1 MDVERGMGV
10 RLSLWEE
17 NEARFNVKSKWRT
30 AHGFKDVNS
39 SCCFDGF
46 ALSQCGEAEAAQP
59 RPGVF
64 LCLKENKLF
73 ALQLC
78 WKKHELQLQGAQ
90 PGADQF
96 LVLLF
101 CLSSATMLYFVHQ

>member
-17 NEARFNVKSKWRT
+17 NEAQFNVKSKWRT

-59 RPGVF
+59 GVF

-78 WKKHELQLQGAQ
+78 WKKMSYSCKVPSLEQISFGLT
-90 PGADQF
+90 
-96 LVLLF
+96 VLF
-101 CLSSATMLYFVHQ
+101 I